1 MPRPEQRSGAPW
13 FAYFV
18 DEGGVDWK
26 RVGMWV
32 IVALA
37 LLLILALF
45 RSPPRV
51 EILPL
56 PEPLP

>member
-1 MPRPEQRSGAPW
+1 MSRPERRDRR
-13 FAYFV
+13 FAYFI

-32 IVALA
+32 VVALA
-37 LLLILALF
+37 LILIIALS
-45 RSPPRV
+45 RTPPRV

-56 PEPLP
+56 P